1 MQNSENIFRQE
12 IRHYIKTYDY
22 ERISSNVSESI
33 KNGGSACRKE
43 SYAVKTVMFASSD
56 KKRSKVN
63 MSDTK
68 EYFSLK
74 FYENNS
80 CIKLIK
86 NCIKGSYF
94 KKISEIISIEQAKR
108 ILDCDIKWMYN
119 TCSAL
124 LRELSVIM
132 NTELLI
138 PKNIIWFYRDAYE
151 QKNKYRLTIDRDI
164 KFADYTQ
171 SLLDKNP
178 AQFDAEDNNTMLL
191 KLKYPRIPPENILK
205 LI

>member
-1 MQNSENIFRQE
+1 M
-12 IRHYIKTYDY
+12 
-22 ERISSNVSESI
+22 
-33 KNGGSACRKE
+33 
-43 SYAVKTVMFASSD
+43 
-56 KKRSKVN
+56 
-63 MSDTK
+63 
-68 EYFSLK
+68 
-74 FYENNS
+74 
-80 CIKLIK
+80 
-86 NCIKGSYF
+86 
-94 KKISEIISIEQAKR
+94 
-108 ILDCDIKWMYN
+108 
-119 TCSAL
+119 
-124 LRELSVIM
+124 RELSVIM